1 MMTILL
7 TFIILG
13 IALLAMAIGVIFSNK
28 ELKGSCGGK
37 ELDCTCNM
45 IQKKMCKMKINSPHP
60 S

>member
-13 IALLAMAIGVIFSNK
+13 IALIAMAFGVIFSNK

-37 ELDCTCNM
+37 DLDCTCSA
-45 IQKKMCKMKINSPHP
+45 IQQKLCKIKVNPTNP